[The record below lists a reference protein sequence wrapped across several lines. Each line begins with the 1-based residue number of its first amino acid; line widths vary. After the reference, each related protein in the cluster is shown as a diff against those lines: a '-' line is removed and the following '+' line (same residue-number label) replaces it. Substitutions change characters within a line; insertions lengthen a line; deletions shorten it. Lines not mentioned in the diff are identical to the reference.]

1 MRREELVR
9 LLVDGLGV
17 RGNHIVVHTNEA
29 ALGPVDGGAAAVC
42 AALLDAVGEG
52 GTVLMPA
59 FTYPDTLSDASDRAH
74 RTPDGV
80 AVSPSRIVFHP
91 DLPVHA
97 AVGPVA
103 EAFRHVPG
111 VLRSNHPS
119 HSFCAWGR
127 QARDV
132 LSTQRDNNPLGP
144 LKKLNVLQGQVL
156 LLGAGLDAATVVH
169 LAQEKVEAVSYL
181 RRRTA
186 QRLNAAG
193 YAERVV
199 LDNLPGCSAAF
210 VRLEDLLEP
219 SKVRSVALPNGVARR
234 IPVRYLVRLADVLL
248 ERDPR
253 ALVCDRPECTACAP
267 LRAGSDAGVPAA
279 E

>member
-17 RGNHIVVHTNEA
+17 RGNHVVVHTDEA
-29 ALGPVDGGAAAVC
+29 ALGPIDGGAASIC
-42 AALLDAVGEG
+42 AALLEAVGEG

-59 FTYPDTLSDASDRAH
+59 FTYPDTLSDAQERVP
-74 RTPDGV
+74 RTPERATGS
-80 AVSPSRIVFHP
+80 ASRIVFHP

-186 QRLNAAG
+186 QRVNAAG

-210 VRLEDLLEP
+210 VRLEELLEP
-219 SKVRSVALPNGVARR
+219 SKVRSVGLPSGVARK
-234 IPVRYLVRLADVLL
+234 IPVRYLVRLAGALL
-248 ERDPR
+248 ERDPH
-253 ALVCDRPECTACAP
+253 ALVCDRPECADCAP
-267 LRAGSDAGVPAA
+267 LRTDGNDTLPAA

>member
-17 RGNHIVVHTNEA
+17 RGNHVVVHTDEA

-42 AALLDAVGEG
+42 TALLDAVGEG

-59 FTYPDTLSDASDRAH
+59 FTYPDTLSDASDRAQ

-80 AVSPSRIVFHP
+80 AASPSRIVFHP

-156 LLGAGLDAATVVH
+156 LLGAGLAAATVVH

-219 SKVRSVALPNGVARR
+219 SKVRSVALPSGVARK
-234 IPVRYLVRLADVLL
+234 IPVRYLVRLAGALL
-248 ERDPR
+248 EHDPR
-253 ALVCDRPECTACAP
+253 ALVCDQPECTACAP
-267 LRAGSDAGVPAA
+267 LRAGSDASVPAA